1 MTMFQQIGLALMAI
15 MMAMSIYAIVRRR
28 GRLRVSIFWLLLWGT
43 AAAVLIR
50 PELAV
55 ETARAMGIGRGADL
69 IFYCNVLLTLIG
81 FFTIYLRQ
89 RRIEHHITLLV
100 RELALAR
107 SSNPPPLKSIEP
119 DGSGESDSRNR

>member
-1 MTMFQQIGLALMAI
+1 MTIFQQVGLLLMAI
-15 MMAMSIYAIVRRR
+15 MISVSLSNIIRRR
-28 GRLRVSIFWLLLWGT
+28 GRMRVSVFWLSIWVT

-69 IFYCNVLLTLIG
+69 IFYCNVLLTLVG
-81 FFTIYLRQ
+81 FFAIYVRQ
-89 RRIEHHITLLV
+89 RRMEHHITLLV

-107 SSNPPPLKSIEP
+107 SITPSPPKALVSET
-119 DGSGESDSRNR
+119 DSPTP